1 MRTAETVLSIIHERG
16 KRGLPLE
23 DVYRQLFNP
32 DLYIKAYARIG
43 RNNGALTEGI
53 TSETVDGMNLRKIES
68 IIEDL
73 RFERFRWA
81 PVRRVFIPKQN
92 GKLRPLGVPTWRDKL
107 LQEVIRSIL
116 EAYYEPQFSDDSHG
130 FRPNRGCHTALTFV
144 RQYWKGTKWFI
155 EGDIKGCF
163 DNIDHS
169 ILLDILR
176 ERFHDNRFIRLLEGL
191 LKAGYCEDWKF
202 RPTLSGTPQGGI
214 VSPIL
219 ANIYLD
225 KLDKF
230 IEKLLPEY
238 NRGNLRQPNKL
249 YRSIINKVYRL
260 RKQGKTKEAEII
272 SKELNAM
279 RLASSE
285 VNDPNYRRLRYIRYA
300 DDFLLGFT
308 GTKREAAEIVR
319 RIGEWTQENLKLEL
333 SEEKTLITHATKDAA
348 KFLGYEISAQH
359 STERRTVNGRIRL
372 KVPKS
377 FITERCSKYKRR
389 GKVTHRPEL
398 MVHSDYEIVT
408 QYQSQLR
415 GYVQYYALAQNC
427 VSLHLLRYVME
438 TSLLKTLANKHKTSM
453 VKVKRQYATTRRTA
467 NGLRKALAVTV
478 PREGRKPLIAYFGG
492 ISLSYKREA
501 VIKDILRSGLS
512 FIRKES
518 DLERRFLAEV
528 CEVCGS
534 EDMIEVHH
542 VRKLKDLFGKGAK
555 DRPDWKKIMIAKRR
569 KTLVLC
575 HECHVNLHTGKPLR
589 KRSGGQAE

>member
-1 MRTAETVLSIIHERG
+1 MRRAETVLSIIHERG
-16 KRGLPLE
+16 KRGLPLK

-53 TSETVDGMNLRKIES
+53 TTETVDGMNLRKIES

-73 RFERFRWA
+73 RFERFRWT
-81 PVRRVFIPKQN
+81 PVRRVYIPKQN

-107 LQEVIRSIL
+107 LQEVIRLIL
-116 EAYYEPQFSDDSHG
+116 EAYYEPNFSDDSHG

-163 DNIDHS
+163 DSIDHS
-169 ILLDILR
+169 ILLNILR

-225 KLDKF
+225 RLDKF

-249 YRSIINKVYRL
+249 YRCLVNKVYRR
-260 RKQGKTKEAEII
+260 RKQEKTKEAASL
-272 SKELNAM
+272 SKELDAM
-279 RLASSE
+279 RLASQE
-285 VNDPNYRRLRYIRYA
+285 VNDPSYRRLRYIRYA

-308 GTKREAAEIVR
+308 GTKREAAEIVA
-319 RIGEWTQENLKLEL
+319 RIREWTAENLELEL
-333 SEEKTLITHATKDAA
+333 SAEKTLITHATKEAA

-377 FITERCSKYKRR
+377 FIKERCSKYKRN

-398 MVHSDYEIVT
+398 TVQSDYEIVT
-408 QYQSQLR
+408 MYQSQLR

-427 VSLHLLRYVME
+427 VSLHLLKYVME

-453 VKVKRQYATTRRTA
+453 VKVKKQYATTRRTV

-478 PREGRKPLIAYFGG
+478 PREGKKPLVAYFGG

-501 VIKDILRSGLS
+501 VIKDILQSGLS
-512 FIRKES
+512 FIRKET
-518 DLERRFLAEV
+518 DLERRLLAEI

-534 EDMIEVHH
+534 EDRIEVHH
-542 VRKLKDLFGKGAK
+542 VRKLKDLYGKGAK
-555 DRPDWKKIMIAKRR
+555 DRPSWKKIMIAKRR

-589 KRSGGQAE
+589 KRSGE

>member
-53 TSETVDGMNLRKIES
+53 TAETVDGMNLRKIES

-73 RFERFRWA
+73 RFERFCWT
-81 PVRRVFIPKQN
+81 PVRRVYIPKQN
-92 GKLRPLGVPTWRDKL
+92 GTKRPLGVPTWRDKL

-116 EAYYEPQFSDDSHG
+116 EAYYEPNFSDDSHG

-169 ILLDILR
+169 ILLNILR

-238 NRGNLRQPNKL
+238 NLGNLRQPNKI
-249 YRSIINKVYRL
+249 YRSLVNKVYRC
-260 RKQGKTKEAEII
+260 RKQGKTKEAEVI

-279 RLASSE
+279 RLASQE
-285 VNDPNYRRLRYIRYA
+285 VDDPNYRRLRYIRYA

-308 GTKREAAEIVR
+308 GTKREAAEIIR
-319 RIGEWTQENLKLEL
+319 RIGGWTAENLKLEL
-333 SEEKTLITHATKDAA
+333 SAEKTLITHATKEAA

-372 KVPKS
+372 KIPKS
-377 FITERCSKYKRR
+377 FIKERCSKYKRR
-389 GKVTHRPEL
+389 GKVMHRPEL
-398 MVHSDYEIVT
+398 TVHSD
-408 QYQSQLR
+408 
-415 GYVQYYALAQNC
+415 
-427 VSLHLLRYVME
+427 
-438 TSLLKTLANKHKTSM
+438 
-453 VKVKRQYATTRRTA
+453 
-467 NGLRKALAVTV
+467 
-478 PREGRKPLIAYFGG
+478 
-492 ISLSYKREA
+492 
-501 VIKDILRSGLS
+501 
-512 FIRKES
+512 
-518 DLERRFLAEV
+518 
-528 CEVCGS
+528 
-534 EDMIEVHH
+534 
-542 VRKLKDLFGKGAK
+542 
-555 DRPDWKKIMIAKRR
+555 
-569 KTLVLC
+569 
-575 HECHVNLHTGKPLR
+575 
-589 KRSGGQAE
+589 

>member
-32 DLYIKAYARIG
+32 DLYIKAYARIAK
-43 RNNGALTEGI
+43 NAGALTEGI
-53 TSETVDGMNLRKIES
+53 TAETADGMNLRKIEN

-73 RFERFRWA
+73 RFERFRWT
-81 PVRRVFIPKQN
+81 PVRRVYIPKQN
-92 GKLRPLGVPTWRDKL
+92 GTKRPLGIPTWRDKL
-107 LQEVIRSIL
+107 LQEVTRSIL
-116 EAYYEPQFSDDSHG
+116 EAYYEPQFSQDSHG

-144 RQYWKGTKWFI
+144 KRYWKGTKWFI

-163 DNIDHS
+163 DSIDHS
-169 ILLDILR
+169 ILLNTLK

-230 IEKLLPEY
+230 IETLLPEY
-238 NRGNLRQPNKL
+238 NRGNLRQPNRL
-249 YRSIINKVYRL
+249 YRSLINKVYRL
-260 RKQGKTKEAEII
+260 RKQGKTKEAASL
-272 SKELNAM
+272 SKEVNAM
-279 RLASSE
+279 RLASQE
-285 VNDPNYRRLRYIRYA
+285 IDDPNYRRLRYIRYA

-308 GTKREAAEIVR
+308 DTKQEAAEIVT
-319 RIGEWTQENLKLEL
+319 RIKEWTAENLKLEL
-333 SEEKTLITHATKDAA
+333 SAEKTLITHATKDAA

-359 STERRTVNGRIRL
+359 STTRRTVNGRMRL
-372 KVPKS
+372 KIPKT
-377 FITERCSKYKRR
+377 FIREKCSKYKRR
-389 GKVTHRPEL
+389 GKVMHRPEL
-398 MVHSDYEIVT
+398 MIHSDYEIVT

-415 GYVQYYALAQNC
+415 GYVQYFALAQNC
-427 VSLHLLRYVME
+427 TNLHNLKYVME
-438 TSLLKTLANKHKTSM
+438 TSLLKTLARKHKVSL
-453 VKVKRQYATTRRTA
+453 VKVKKRYVATRQTPY
-467 NGLRKALAVTV
+467 GLRKALAVTV
-478 PREGRKPLIAYFGG
+478 PREGKKPLIAYFGG
-492 ISLSYKREA
+492 ISMSYKKEA
-501 VIKDILRSGLS
+501 VIKDTFRDGLS
-512 FIRKES
+512 FIRDRT
-518 DLERRFLAEV
+518 DLEKRFLAEI

-534 EDMIEVHH
+534 EDKIEVHH
-542 VRKLKDLFGKGAK
+542 VRKLKNLYGKGAK
-555 DRPDWKKIMIAKRR
+555 DRPFWKKIMIAKRR

-589 KRSGGQAE
+589 KKSGE

>member
-53 TSETVDGMNLRKIES
+53 TAETVDGMNLRKIES

-73 RFERFRWA
+73 RFERFRWT

-92 GKLRPLGVPTWRDKL
+92 GKRRPLGVPTWRDKL

-116 EAYYEPQFSDDSHG
+116 EACYEPQFSDDSHG

-169 ILLDILR
+169 ILLNILR

-214 VSPIL
+214 VSPVL

-225 KLDKF
+225 RLDKF

-249 YRSIINKVYRL
+249 YRCLVNKVYRL
-260 RKQGKTKEAEII
+260 RKQGKTKEAEVI

-279 RLASSE
+279 RLASGE

-319 RIGEWTQENLKLEL
+319 RIGNWTAENLKLEL
-333 SEEKTLITHATKDAA
+333 SAEKTLVTHATKDAA
-348 KFLGYEISAQH
+348 RFLGYEISAQH
-359 STERRTVNGRIRL
+359 SAERRTVNGRIRL
-372 KVPKS
+372 KLPKS
-377 FITERCSKYKRR
+377 FIKERCSKYKRN

-398 MVHSDYEIVT
+398 TVHSDYEIVT
-408 QYQSQLR
+408 MYQSQLR

-427 VSLHLLRYVME
+427 VSLHLLKYVME
-438 TSLLKTLANKHKTSM
+438 TSLLKTLANKHKTSL
-453 VKVKRQYATTRRTA
+453 VKVKKQLATTRRTA

-501 VIKDILRSGLS
+501 VIRDILRSGLN

-518 DLERRFLAEV
+518 DLERRLLAEI
-528 CEVCGS
+528 CEACGS
-534 EDMIEVHH
+534 EDKIEVHH
-542 VRKLKDLFGKGAK
+542 VRKLKDLYGKGAK
-555 DRPDWKKIMIAKRR
+555 DRPSWKKIMIAKRR
-569 KTLVLC
+569 KTLCLC

-589 KRSGGQAE
+589 KRSGEQSE

>member
-23 DVYRQLFNP
+23 AVYRQLFTP
-32 DLYIKAYARIG
+32 DLFIKAYARISK
-43 RNNGALTEGI
+43 NAGALTEGI
-53 TSETVDGMNLRKIES
+53 TAETVDGMNLRKIES

-73 RFERFRWA
+73 RFERFRWT

-92 GKLRPLGVPTWRDKL
+92 GKRRPLGVPTWRDKL

-176 ERFHDNRFIRLLEGL
+176 ERLHDNRFIRLLEGL

-249 YRSIINKVYRL
+249 YRCLVNKVYRL
-260 RKQGKTKEAEII
+260 RKQGKTKEAASF

-319 RIGEWTQENLKLEL
+319 RVGEWTTENLKLEL
-333 SEEKTLITHATKDAA
+333 SAEKTLITHATKEAA

-372 KVPKS
+372 KVSQS

-389 GKVTHRPEL
+389 GKATHRPEL
-398 MVHSDYEIVT
+398 TVHSDYEIVT
-408 QYQSQLR
+408 MYQSQLR

-427 VSLHLLRYVME
+427 VSLHLLKYVME
-438 TSLLKTLANKHKTSM
+438 TSLLKTLAKKHKTSM
-453 VKVKRQYATTRRTA
+453 VKVKKQLATTRRTA

-478 PREGRKPLIAYFGG
+478 LREGKKPLIAYFGG

-501 VIKDILRSGLS
+501 VIKDILQSGLS

-518 DLERRFLAEV
+518 DLERRFLAEI

-534 EDMIEVHH
+534 EDKIEVHH
-542 VRKLKDLFGKGAK
+542 VRKLKDLYGKRAK
-555 DRPDWKKIMIAKRR
+555 DRPTWKKIMIAKKR
-569 KTLVLC
+569 KTLCLC

-589 KRSGGQAE
+589 KRSGEQAE

>member
-16 KRGLPLE
+16 KRELPLE

-32 DLYIKAYARIG
+32 DLYIKAYARIAK
-43 RNNGALTEGI
+43 NAGALTEGI
-53 TSETVDGMNLRKIES
+53 TAETADGMNLRKIES

-73 RFERFRWA
+73 RFERFRWT
-81 PVRRVFIPKQN
+81 PVRRVYIPKQN
-92 GKLRPLGVPTWRDKL
+92 GAKRPLGIPTWRDKL

-116 EAYYEPQFSDDSHG
+116 EAYYEPQFSYDSHG

-144 RQYWKGTKWFI
+144 KRYWKGAKWFI

-169 ILLDILR
+169 ILLNTLK
-176 ERFHDNRFIRLLEGL
+176 ERFHDNRFIRLLESL
-191 LKAGYCEDWKF
+191 LKAGYCENWKL
-202 RPTLSGTPQGGI
+202 RSTLSGTPQGGI

-230 IEKLLPEY
+230 IETLLPEY
-238 NRGNLRQPNKL
+238 NRGNLRQPNRL
-249 YRSIINKVYRL
+249 YRSLINKVYRL
-260 RKQGKTKEAEII
+260 RKQGKTIEAISL
-272 SKELNAM
+272 SKEVNAM
-279 RLASSE
+279 SLASQE
-285 VNDPNYRRLRYIRYA
+285 VDDPNYRRLRYIRYA

-308 GTKREAAEIVR
+308 GTKQEAGEIVG
-319 RIGEWTQENLKLEL
+319 RIREWTAENLKLEL

-359 STERRTVNGRIRL
+359 STERRTVNGRMRL
-372 KVPKS
+372 KIPKN
-377 FITERCSKYKRR
+377 FITEKCSKYKQK
-389 GKVTHRPEL
+389 GKVMHRPEL
-398 MVHSDYEIVT
+398 MIHSDYEIVT

-427 VSLHLLRYVME
+427 TNLHNLKYVME
-438 TSLLKTLANKHKTSM
+438 TSLLKTLARKHKVSL
-453 VKVKRQYATTRRTA
+453 VKVKRRYATIRRTP

-492 ISLSYKREA
+492 ISMSYKKEA
-501 VIKDILRSGLS
+501 VIKDTFRDGLS
-512 FIRKES
+512 FIRDRT
-518 DLERRFLAEV
+518 DLEKRFLAEI
-528 CEVCGS
+528 CEVCES
-534 EDMIEVHH
+534 EDRVEVHH
-542 VRKLKDLFGKGAK
+542 IQKLKDLNGKGAK
-555 DRPDWKKIMIAKRR
+555 DRPFWKKIMIAKRR

-589 KRSGGQAE
+589 KKSGE

>member
-53 TSETVDGMNLRKIES
+53 TTETVDGMNLRKIES

-73 RFERFRWA
+73 RFERFRWT

-92 GKLRPLGVPTWRDKL
+92 GKLRPLGVPTWQDKL

-116 EAYYEPQFSDDSHG
+116 EAYYEPRFSDDSHG

-169 ILLDILR
+169 ILLNILR

-191 LKAGYCEDWKF
+191 LKVGYCEDWKC

-225 KLDKF
+225 RLDKF

-249 YRSIINKVYRL
+249 YRCLVNKVYRL
-260 RKQGKTKEAEII
+260 RKQGKTKEAEVI

-300 DDFLLGFT
+300 DDFLLSFT
-308 GTKREAAEIVR
+308 GTKREAAEIAR
-319 RIGEWTQENLKLEL
+319 RIGEWTAENLKLEL
-333 SEEKTLITHATKDAA
+333 AAEKTLITHATKEAA

-377 FITERCSKYKRR
+377 FITERCSKYKRN
-389 GKVTHRPEL
+389 GKVAHRPKL
-398 MVHSDYEIVT
+398 TVHSDYEIVT
-408 QYQSQLR
+408 MYQSQLR

-427 VSLHLLRYVME
+427 VSLHLLKYVME

-453 VKVKRQYATTRRTA
+453 VKVKKQYAATRRTA

-478 PREGRKPLIAYFGG
+478 PRESKKPLIAYFGG

-501 VIKDILRSGLS
+501 VIKDILRSGLN
-512 FIRKES
+512 FIRKET
-518 DLERRFLAEV
+518 DLERRLLAEI

-534 EDMIEVHH
+534 EDRIEVHH
-542 VRKLKDLFGKGAK
+542 VRKLKDLYGKEAK
-555 DRPDWKKIMIAKRR
+555 DRPSWKKIMIAKRR

-589 KRSGGQAE
+589 KRSGEQAE

>member
-1 MRTAETVLSIIHERG
+1 MRKAETVLSIIHERG

-53 TSETVDGMNLRKIES
+53 TAETVDGMNLRKIENL
-68 IIEDL
+68 IEDL
-73 RFERFRWA
+73 RFERFRWT
-81 PVRRVFIPKQN
+81 PVRRVYIPKQN
-92 GKLRPLGVPTWRDKL
+92 GTRRPLGVPTWRDKL

-116 EAYYEPQFSDDSHG
+116 EAYYEPNFSDDSHG

-163 DNIDHS
+163 DSIDHS
-169 ILLDILR
+169 ILLNILR

-230 IEKLLPEY
+230 IETLLPEY
-238 NRGNLRQPNKL
+238 NRGNLRQPNRL
-249 YRSIINKVYRL
+249 YRNLINKVYRC

-308 GTKREAAEIVR
+308 GTKREAAEIIR
-319 RIGEWTQENLKLEL
+319 RIGEWTAENLKLEL
-333 SEEKTLITHATKDAA
+333 SAEKTLITHATKEAA

-377 FITERCSKYKRR
+377 FIKERCSKYKRR
-389 GKVTHRPEL
+389 GKVMHRPEL
-398 MVHSDYEIVT
+398 TVHSDYEIVT

-415 GYVQYYALAQNC
+415 GYVQYFALAQNRVC
-427 VSLHLLRYVME
+427 LHLVKYVME

-453 VKVKRQYATTRRTA
+453 VKVKKQYATTRRTA

-478 PREGRKPLIAYFGG
+478 PREGKKPLIAYFGG
-492 ISLSYKREA
+492 ISMSYKREA

-512 FIRKES
+512 FIRKET
-518 DLERRFLAEV
+518 DLERRLLAEI

-534 EDMIEVHH
+534 EDRIEVHH
-542 VRKLKDLFGKGAK
+542 VRKLKDLYGKGAK
-555 DRPDWKKIMIAKRR
+555 DRPSWKKIMIAKRR

-589 KRSGGQAE
+589 KRSGEQVE

>member
-1 MRTAETVLSIIHERG
+1 MRRAETVLSIIHERG
-16 KRGLPLE
+16 KRGLPLK

-53 TSETVDGMNLRKIES
+53 TTETVDGMNLRKIES

-73 RFERFRWA
+73 RFERFRWT
-81 PVRRVFIPKQN
+81 PVRRVYIPKQN

-107 LQEVIRSIL
+107 LQEVIRLIL
-116 EAYYEPQFSDDSHG
+116 EAYYEPNFSDDSHG

-163 DNIDHS
+163 DSIDHS
-169 ILLDILR
+169 ILLNILR

-225 KLDKF
+225 RLDKF

-249 YRSIINKVYRL
+249 YRCLVNKVYRR
-260 RKQGKTKEAEII
+260 RKQEKTKEAASL
-272 SKELNAM
+272 SKELDAM
-279 RLASSE
+279 RLASQE
-285 VNDPNYRRLRYIRYA
+285 VNDPSYRRLRYIRYA

-308 GTKREAAEIVR
+308 GTKREAAEIVA
-319 RIGEWTQENLKLEL
+319 RIREWTAENLELEL
-333 SEEKTLITHATKDAA
+333 SAEKTLITHATKEAA

-377 FITERCSKYKRR
+377 FIKERCSKYKRN

-398 MVHSDYEIVT
+398 TVQSDYEIVT
-408 QYQSQLR
+408 MYQSQLR

-427 VSLHLLRYVME
+427 VSLHLLKYVME

-453 VKVKRQYATTRRTA
+453 VKVKRQIATTRRTA

-478 PREGRKPLIAYFGG
+478 PREGKKPLVAYFGG
-492 ISLSYKREA
+492 ISMSYKRKA
-501 VIKDILRSGLS
+501 VIKDILRSGLN

-518 DLERRFLAEV
+518 DLERRLLAEI

-534 EDMIEVHH
+534 EDKIEVHH
-542 VRKLKDLFGKGAK
+542 VRKLKDLYGKGAK
-555 DRPDWKKIMIAKRR
+555 DRPSWKKIMLAKRR

-589 KRSGGQAE
+589 KKSGE

>member
-53 TSETVDGMNLRKIES
+53 TAETVDGMNLRKIENL
-68 IIEDL
+68 IEDL
-73 RFERFRWA
+73 RFERFRWT
-81 PVRRVFIPKQN
+81 PVRRVYIPKQN
-92 GKLRPLGVPTWRDKL
+92 GTRRPLGVPTWRDKL

-116 EAYYEPQFSDDSHG
+116 EAYYEPNFSDDSHG

-169 ILLDILR
+169 ILLNILR

-238 NRGNLRQPNKL
+238 NLGNLRQPNKI
-249 YRSIINKVYRL
+249 YRSLVNKVYRC

-319 RIGEWTQENLKLEL
+319 RIGEWTAENLKLEL
-333 SEEKTLITHATKDAA
+333 SAEKTLITHATKEAA

-372 KVPKS
+372 KIPKS
-377 FITERCSKYKRR
+377 FIKERCSKYKRR

-398 MVHSDYEIVT
+398 TVHSDYEIVT

-427 VSLHLLRYVME
+427 VSLHLLKYVME

-453 VKVKRQYATTRRTA
+453 VKVKRQIATTRRTA

-478 PREGRKPLIAYFGG
+478 PREGKKPLVAYFGG
-492 ISLSYKREA
+492 ISMSYKREA
-501 VIKDILRSGLS
+501 VIKDILRSGLN

-518 DLERRFLAEV
+518 DLERRLLAEI

-534 EDMIEVHH
+534 EDKIEVHH
-542 VRKLKDLFGKGAK
+542 VRKLKDLYGKGAK
-555 DRPDWKKIMIAKRR
+555 DRPSWKKIMLAKRR

-589 KRSGGQAE
+589 KKSGE

>member
-1 MRTAETVLSIIHERG
+1 MRKAETVLSIIHERG

-32 DLYIKAYARIG
+32 DLYIKAYARIS
-43 RNNGALTEGI
+43 RNAGALTEGI
-53 TSETVDGMNLRKIES
+53 TAETVDGMNLRRIEN

-73 RFERFRWA
+73 RFERFRWT
-81 PVRRVFIPKQN
+81 PVRRVYIPKQN
-92 GKLRPLGVPTWRDKL
+92 GTKRPLGVPTWRDKL

-116 EAYYEPQFSDDSHG
+116 EAYYEPNFSDDSHG

-169 ILLDILR
+169 ILLNILR

-225 KLDKF
+225 ELDKF

-238 NRGNLRQPNKL
+238 NRGNLRQPNKI
-249 YRSIINKVYRL
+249 YRSLVNKVYRC
-260 RKQGKTKEAEII
+260 RKQGKTKEAEVI

-279 RLASSE
+279 RLASQE
-285 VNDPNYRRLRYIRYA
+285 VDDPNYRRLRYIRYA

-308 GTKREAAEIVR
+308 GTKREAAEIVT
-319 RIGEWTQENLKLEL
+319 RIREWTAENLKLEL
-333 SEEKTLITHATKDAA
+333 SAEKTLITHATKEAA

-372 KVPKS
+372 KIPKS
-377 FITERCSKYKRR
+377 FIKERCSKYKRR
-389 GKVTHRPEL
+389 GKVMHRPEL
-398 MVHSDYEIVT
+398 TVHSDYEIVT

-415 GYVQYYALAQNC
+415 GYVQYFALAQNR
-427 VSLHLLRYVME
+427 VSLHLVKYVME

-453 VKVKRQYATTRRTA
+453 VKVKKQYATTRRTA

-478 PREGRKPLIAYFGG
+478 PREGKKPLIAYFGG
-492 ISLSYKREA
+492 ISMSYKREA
-501 VIKDILRSGLS
+501 VIKDILQSGLS

-518 DLERRFLAEV
+518 DLERRLLAEI

-534 EDMIEVHH
+534 EDKIEVHH
-542 VRKLKDLFGKGAK
+542 VRKLKDLYGKGAK
-555 DRPDWKKIMIAKRR
+555 DRPSWKKIMIAKRR

-589 KRSGGQAE
+589 KKSGE

>member
-32 DLYIKAYARIG
+32 DLYIKAYARISK
-43 RNNGALTEGI
+43 NAGALTEGI
-53 TSETVDGMNLRKIES
+53 TAETADGMNLRKIEN

-73 RFERFRWA
+73 RFERFRWT
-81 PVRRVFIPKQN
+81 PVRRVYIPKQN
-92 GKLRPLGVPTWRDKL
+92 GTKRPLGIPTWRDKL
-107 LQEVIRSIL
+107 LQEVIRLIL
-116 EAYYEPQFSDDSHG
+116 EAYYEPQFSYDSHG

-144 RQYWKGTKWFI
+144 KRYWKGTKWFI

-163 DNIDHS
+163 DSIDHS
-169 ILLDILR
+169 ILLNTLK
-176 ERFHDNRFIRLLEGL
+176 ERFHDNRFIRLLESL

-230 IEKLLPEY
+230 IETLLPEY
-238 NRGNLRQPNKL
+238 NRGNLRKPNRVYQNL
-249 YRSIINKVYRL
+249 INKVYRL
-260 RKQGKTKEAEII
+260 RKQEKTKEAAIL
-272 SKELNAM
+272 SKEVNAM
-279 RLASSE
+279 SLASQAID
-285 VNDPNYRRLRYIRYA
+285 DPNYRRLRYIRYA

-308 GTKREAAEIVR
+308 GTKQEAAEIVAQIR
-319 RIGEWTQENLKLEL
+319 EWTAENLKLEL
-333 SEEKTLITHATKDAA
+333 SAEKTLITHATKEAA

-372 KVPKS
+372 KIPKT
-377 FITERCSKYKRR
+377 FIKEKCSKYKRR
-389 GKVTHRPEL
+389 GKVMHRPEL
-398 MVHSDYEIVT
+398 MIHSDYETVT

-427 VSLHLLRYVME
+427 TNLHNLKYVME
-438 TSLLKTLANKHKTSM
+438 TSLLKTLARKHKVSL
-453 VKVKRQYATTRRTA
+453 VKVKRRYATTRQTP

-478 PREGRKPLIAYFGG
+478 PREGKKPLIAYFGG
-492 ISLSYKREA
+492 ISMSYKKEA
-501 VIKDILRSGLS
+501 VIKDKFRDGLS
-512 FIRKES
+512 FIRDRT
-518 DLERRFLAEV
+518 DLEKRFLAEI

-534 EDMIEVHH
+534 EDKIEVHH
-542 VRKLKDLFGKGAK
+542 VRKLKDLYGKGAK
-555 DRPDWKKIMIAKRR
+555 DRPFWKKIMIAKRR

-575 HECHVNLHTGKPLR
+575 HECHVILHTGKPLR
-589 KRSGGQAE
+589 KMSGE

>member
-1 MRTAETVLSIIHERG
+1 MRRAETVLSIIHERG

-23 DVYRQLFNP
+23 DVYRQLYNP

-43 RNNGALTEGI
+43 RNNGALTKGI
-53 TSETVDGMNLRKIES
+53 TAETVDGMNLRKIES

-73 RFERFRWA
+73 RFERFRWT
-81 PVRRVFIPKQN
+81 PVRRVYIPKQN
-92 GKLRPLGVPTWRDKL
+92 GKPRPLGVPTWRDKL

-116 EAYYEPQFSDDSHG
+116 EAYYEPNFSDDSHG

-163 DNIDHS
+163 DSIDHS

-176 ERFHDNRFIRLLEGL
+176 ERFHDNRFVRLLEGL

-249 YRSIINKVYRL
+249 YRCLVNKVYRH
-260 RKQGKTKEAEII
+260 RKQGKTKEAQVI

-308 GTKREAAEIVR
+308 GTKREAAEIVA
-319 RIGEWTQENLKLEL
+319 RIREWTAENLKLEL
-333 SEEKTLITHATKDAA
+333 SAEKTLITHATKDAA
-348 KFLGYEISAQH
+348 KFLGYEVSAQH
-359 STERRTVNGRIRL
+359 STERRNVNGRIRL
-372 KVPKS
+372 KIPKS
-377 FITERCSKYKRR
+377 FIKERCSKYKRN

-398 MVHSDYEIVT
+398 TIHSDYEIVT
-408 QYQSQLR
+408 QYQARLR
-415 GYVQYYALAQNC
+415 GYVQYFALAQNC
-427 VSLHLLRYVME
+427 VSLHLVKYVME

-453 VKVKRQYATTRRTA
+453 VKVKKQYATTRRTP

-478 PREGRKPLIAYFGG
+478 PREGRKPLVAYFGG
-492 ISLSYKREA
+492 ISMSYKREA
-501 VIKDILRSGLS
+501 VIKDTLQEGLS
-512 FIRKES
+512 FIRDRT
-518 DLERRFLAEV
+518 DLEKRFLAEI

-534 EDMIEVHH
+534 EDKIEVHH
-542 VRKLKDLFGKGAK
+542 VRKLKDLYGNQAK
-555 DRPDWKKIMIAKRR
+555 DRPLWKKIMIAKRR

-589 KRSGGQAE
+589 KKSNETVE

>member
-1 MRTAETVLSIIHERG
+1 MRRAETVLSIIHERG
-16 KRGLPLE
+16 KRGLPLK

-53 TSETVDGMNLRKIES
+53 TTETVDGMNLRKIES

-73 RFERFRWA
+73 RFERFRWT
-81 PVRRVFIPKQN
+81 PVRRVYIPKQN

-107 LQEVIRSIL
+107 LQEVIRLIL
-116 EAYYEPQFSDDSHG
+116 EAYYEPNFSDDSHG

-163 DNIDHS
+163 DSIDHS
-169 ILLDILR
+169 ILLNILR

-225 KLDKF
+225 RLDKF

-249 YRSIINKVYRL
+249 YRCLVNKVYRR
-260 RKQGKTKEAEII
+260 RKQGKTKEAASL
-272 SKELNAM
+272 SKELDAM
-279 RLASSE
+279 RLASQE
-285 VNDPNYRRLRYIRYA
+285 VNDPSYRRLRYIRYA

-308 GTKREAAEIVR
+308 GTKREAAEIVA
-319 RIGEWTQENLKLEL
+319 RIREWTAENLELEL
-333 SEEKTLITHATKDAA
+333 SAEKTLITHATKEAA

-377 FITERCSKYKRR
+377 FIKERCSKYKRN

-398 MVHSDYEIVT
+398 TVHSDYEIVT
-408 QYQSQLR
+408 MYQSQLR

-427 VSLHLLRYVME
+427 VSLHLLKYVME

-453 VKVKRQYATTRRTA
+453 VKVKKQYATTRRTV

-478 PREGRKPLIAYFGG
+478 PREGKKPLVAYFGG

-501 VIKDILRSGLS
+501 VIKDILQSGLS
-512 FIRKES
+512 FIRKET
-518 DLERRFLAEV
+518 DLERRLLAEI

-534 EDMIEVHH
+534 EDRIEVHH
-542 VRKLKDLFGKGAK
+542 VRKLKDLYGKGAK
-555 DRPDWKKIMIAKRR
+555 DRPSWKKIMIAKRR

-589 KRSGGQAE
+589 KRSGE

>member
-23 DVYRQLFNP
+23 EVYRQLFNP
-32 DLYIKAYARIG
+32 DLYIKAYARIAK
-43 RNNGALTEGI
+43 NAGALTEGI
-53 TSETVDGMNLRKIES
+53 TAETVDGMNLRKIES

-73 RFERFRWA
+73 RFERFRWT
-81 PVRRVFIPKQN
+81 PVRRVYIPKQN
-92 GKLRPLGVPTWRDKL
+92 GKKRPLGIPTWRDKL

-116 EAYYEPQFSDDSHG
+116 EAYYEPQFSYDSHG
-130 FRPNRGCHTALTFV
+130 FRPNQGCHTALTFV
-144 RQYWKGTKWFI
+144 KRYWKGTKWFI

-163 DNIDHS
+163 DSIDHS
-169 ILLDILR
+169 ILLNTLK
-176 ERFHDNRFIRLLEGL
+176 ERFHDNRFIRLLESL

-230 IEKLLPEY
+230 IEILLPEY
-238 NRGNLRQPNKL
+238 NRGNLRQPNKIYHNL
-249 YRSIINKVYRL
+249 INKVYRL
-260 RKQGKTKEAEII
+260 RKQGKMKEAASL
-272 SKELNAM
+272 SKEVNAM
-279 RLASSE
+279 SLASQE
-285 VNDPNYRRLRYIRYA
+285 IDDPNYRRLRYIRYA

-308 GTKREAAEIVR
+308 GTKQEAAEIVR
-319 RIGEWTQENLKLEL
+319 RIREWTAENLKLEL
-333 SEEKTLITHATKDAA
+333 SEEKTLVTHATKDTA

-372 KVPKS
+372 KIPKN
-377 FITERCSKYKRR
+377 FIKEKSSKYKRK
-389 GKVTHRPEL
+389 GKVMHRPEL
-398 MVHSDYEIVT
+398 TIHSDYEIVT
-408 QYQSQLR
+408 QYQSELR

-427 VSLHLLRYVME
+427 TNLHNLKYVME
-438 TSLLKTLANKHKTSM
+438 TSLLKTLARKHKVSL
-453 VKVKRQYATTRRTA
+453 VKVKKRYATTRQTP

-478 PREGRKPLIAYFGG
+478 PREGKKPLIAYFGG
-492 ISLSYKREA
+492 ISMSYKKEA
-501 VIKDILRSGLS
+501 VIKDTFRDGLS
-512 FIRKES
+512 FIRDRT
-518 DLERRFLAEV
+518 DLEKRFLAEI

-534 EDMIEVHH
+534 EDKIEVHH
-542 VRKLKDLFGKGAK
+542 VRKLKDLYGKRAK
-555 DRPDWKKIMIAKRR
+555 DRPFWKKVMIAKRR

-589 KRSGGQAE
+589 KKSGE